1 MFSLKEQQNLT
12 LLVVQEL
19 DGLLMF
25 QIVPRMATY

>member
-25 QIVPRMATY
+25 QIVPCMATY